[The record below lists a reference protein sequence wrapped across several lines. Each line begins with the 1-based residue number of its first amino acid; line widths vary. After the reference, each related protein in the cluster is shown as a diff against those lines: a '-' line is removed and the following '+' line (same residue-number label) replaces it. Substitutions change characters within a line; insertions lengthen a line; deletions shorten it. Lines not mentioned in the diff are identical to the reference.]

1 MYICNVCYQIS
12 RASGVL
18 GFLGNFGYQG
28 QDAIVGAVYAP
39 KGCTTQLQRHGLHVF
54 ALDQPSI
61 NGFWSNYT
69 FRKME
74 IVGNSRKRSETV
86 GTMIRLNLSN
96 PHFFNN
102 RYFIC
107 FWKVQ
112 RCPKGN
118 GWKRL
123 ETVGAPTFARS
134 KRRKAHFR

>member
-1 MYICNVCYQIS
+1 MLSNFTCFWRFGIFREFWIS
-12 RASGVL
+12 RSRCNSWCSLRAE
-18 GFLGNFGYQG
+18 
-28 QDAIVGAVYAP
+28 
-39 KGCTTQLQRHGLHVF
+39 GLHNTTSASWF
-54 ALDQPSI
+54 ACACTGSAFHKRI
-61 NGFWSNYT
+61 WSNYT

-74 IVGNSRKRSETV
+74 IVGNSRKRSDTV